1 MTIEMDYSSLV
12 RNLDNMNYES
22 EIYICKDNQILLS
35 NNGYN
40 QPGWP
45 FSEWK
50 ENIQPVI
57 RKNTVLMENIYRLQ
71 SVKEVVGYGH
81 RYGIICR

>member
-40 QPGWP
+40 QPGY
-45 FSEWK
+45 FLANGRKTYSR
-50 ENIQPVI
+50 II